1 MHRKR
6 VTALTAT
13 ALLAV
18 AACGSP
24 SNNANSPSG
33 GENPT
38 DLTGGAQSQVTDATA
53 KGPAKDVDGAKQGGT
68 VTVYSSSTPSTL
80 DPTDT
85 YYVDNN
91 QIEKLYFRTLTQ
103 YRLDGQKPVLVPD
116 LAEDLGQVSAD
127 KLTWTFKL
135 KKGIKYADGSPVK
148 AEDFAY
154 AIKRSFAHDLFEN
167 GPAYQLDF
175 FKDGQTYKGPYA
187 GGADYKGVE
196 TPDDN
201 TLVIKLAKPFPDLPF
216 YAAFP
221 LFTPIPKNRDAR
233 QNYQLKPMSTGP
245 YQVAS
250 YSPGTELRLTKN
262 PNWDPNTDPVRHQ
275 YADGF
280 VFKWGGETVKTQT
293 QVLASKGADANALS
307 YENIDA
313 SLLPQVNA
321 KRDQMV
327 TGPGPCMVGFP
338 MDTRRIPLEVRKA
351 IAVAFPFD
359 QYRKVRGLVD
369 FVDPAA
375 STIMPPAVNG
385 YQKYSLPGLTGKGK
399 GDPAKAKEMLRD
411 AGKDG
416 FDLSWYFTND
426 DPIRTAASNLLKQ
439 TFETAGFKVR
449 AIGVPK
455 TKIRELTNDPDSPV
469 NAWKAPNSWC
479 SDWPTGSSWIPVL
492 FRSDAIAKSNS
503 MGDLQDKT
511 LDAEIDKISA
521 MDPTAQAKEWGKLDK
536 KILETYLPVIPLY
549 YSNSAYVVGT
559 NLGHVVNDPTQA
571 MPEFT
576 TMFVKS

>member
-1 MHRKR
+1 MHWKR

-13 ALLAV
+13 AMLAA

-24 SNNANSPSG
+24 SDNANSPSG
-33 GENPT
+33 DKPT
-38 DLTGGAQSQVTDATA
+38 DLTGGAQSQVTDAAA
-53 KGPAKDVDGAKQGGT
+53 KGPAKDPDGAKQGGT

-103 YRLDGQKPVLVPD
+103 YRLDGQKAVLVPD

-127 KLTWTFKL
+127 KLTWTFKI
-135 KKGIKYADGSPVK
+135 KKGIKYQDGTPVK

-201 TLVIKLAKPFPDLPF
+201 TLVIHLAKPFPDLPF

-221 LFTPIPKNRDAR
+221 MFTPIPKARDNR

-275 YADGF
+275 YTDGF
-280 VFKWGGETVKTQT
+280 LFKWGGETVKTQT

-321 KRDQMV
+321 KREQMV

-385 YQKYSLPGLTGKGK
+385 YTKYSLPGLTGKGK
-399 GDPAKAKEMLRD
+399 GDPAKAKQMLSD
-411 AGKDG
+411 GGKDG

-439 TFETAGFKVR
+439 TFESAGFKVR

-455 TKIRELTNDPDSPV
+455 TKIRDLTNDPDSPV

-503 MGDLQDKT
+503 MGDLEDKG

-521 MDPTAQAKEWGKLDK
+521 LDPTQQAKEWGKLDK
-536 KILETYLPVIPLY
+536 KILQTYLPVIPLY
-549 YSNSAYVVGT
+549 YSNSAFVVGT